1 MSGLNQ
7 QFAKLRSAV
16 RCSEG
21 SNPSASTKFYARFVY
36 RLGRCPFKAERRV
49 RFSYRV
55 PIMVLSYSGYYTGL
69 SSRISGFDSPQ
80 DRQVLFQC
88 STAVVQLAVNQL
100 VVGSIPACGANSIPP
115 WCNGNTTGFELVIIG
130 SIPIG
135 GASFRLITAI
145 KKWLSARTLN

>member
-21 SNPSASTKFYARFVY
+21 SNPSASTKFNARFVY

-55 PIMVLSYSGYYTGL
+55 PNMVLSYSGYYTGL

-80 DRQVLFQC
+80 DRQIIFHS
-88 STAVVQLAVNQL
+88 STAVVQQTVNLL
-100 VVGSIPACGANSIPP
+100 VVGSIPTCGAKSVGAL
-115 WCNGNTTGFELVIIG
+115 CNGSTTDFDSVSLG
-130 SIPIG
+130 SIPSAP
-135 GASFRLITAI
+135 ASFRLITAI
-145 KKWLSARTLN
+145 KKMAVC